1 MGECRENSFR
11 WAGFCSLT
19 QPFQG
24 TTANA
29 RKWNKAPVGVA
40 SLQGDAH
47 VQEPIFKRPS
57 MASPQEKEVYVEK
70 KGKVPNPQIFDI
82 CTQTYTHTTTENTAK
97 NEANEDARFIS
108 FVTGLRNWLQCI
120 TIVVSFGGLGVR
132 NFSLCSFQ
140 GLGFNWSLQRRP
152 LNHLFE
158 SPDKERIYCSIH
170 YYIHVY
176 IQSVFVNILYII
188 IYTRNVCILHY
199 IACKVLKV
207 MSHES

>member
-1 MGECRENSFR
+1 MLGNGTKLQLVLHHCKEMRAFKN
-11 WAGFCSLT
+11 
-19 QPFQG
+19 PFLNG
-24 TTANA
+24 PVWHRRRKKRSTSKRKA
-29 RKWNKAPVGVA
+29 RCPILRF
-40 SLQGDAH
+40 SIFAH
-47 VQEPIFKRPS
+47 RH
-57 MASPQEKEVYVEK
+57 
-70 KGKVPNPQIFDI
+70 
-82 CTQTYTHTTTENTAK
+82 THTTTENTAK

-132 NFSLCSFQ
+132 KFSLCSFQ

-176 IQSVFVNILYII
+176 IQSVFVNIIYII